1 MDIFEWLKMYP
12 EQQTVDMCHDDYTD
26 RYIWRVTIPPEIRA
40 KILALREERTRD
52 VLTGDPAP
60 QVTLAYV
67 SKQLREVEASLA
79 LCWDNVPNEQQI
91 KQICAEY
98 LRDRLC
104 EED

>member
-40 KILALREERTRD
+40 TKELIGTA
-52 VLTGDPAP
+52 VF
-60 QVTLAYV
+60 
-67 SKQLREVEASLA
+67 
-79 LCWDNVPNEQQI
+79 
-91 KQICAEY
+91 CAEY